1 MAEGKTEFHTGCT
14 DEELMLI
21 FINGDEKAFDEL
33 VRRYMD
39 SVISYLYKFTGDYNI
54 SDDIAQE
61 SFIRLYR
68 YKDRY
73 DENSKF
79 SPWFYSIVI
88 NRAKSAMQIKTDQD
102 HISLNDMNN
111 EEIGKIDHFSDPS
124 DNDELEEYEYLN
136 EVKIEYIKKAFELI
150 DPLYKEVIIL
160 RFMKELEYEMI
171 AEILNIPVG
180 TVKSRISR
188 GRSQIK
194 EIINKNYNV

>member
-73 DENSKF
+73 DKNSKF

-88 NRAKSAMQIKTDQD
+88 NRAKSAMHIKTDQD

-124 DNDELEEYEYLN
+124 DNDDLEEYEYLN
-136 EVKIEYIKKAFELI
+136 EVKIEYIKKAFEVI

-160 RFMKELEYEMI
+160 RFMKEMEYEMI
-171 AEILNIPVG
+171 AEILKIPVG

>member
-1 MAEGKTEFHTGCT
+1 MAEKIQYQAGGT
-14 DEELMLI
+14 DEELMLR
-21 FINGDEKAFDEL
+21 FINGDNKAFDEL

-39 SVISYLYKFTGDYNI
+39 SVISYLYNFTGDYNL

-88 NRAKSAMQIKTDQD
+88 NRAKSAMQVKTDKE

-111 EEIGKIDHFSDPS
+111 DEIGKIDLVSDPS
-124 DNDELEEYEYLN
+124 DNDDLEEYEYLN
-136 EVKIEYIKKAFELI
+136 EVKIEYIKKAFEVI
-150 DPLYKEVIIL
+150 DPLYKEAIIL
-160 RFMKELEYEMI
+160 RFMKEMEYEMI

-194 EIINKNYNV
+194 EIISKNYNV

>member
-1 MAEGKTEFHTGCT
+1 MTEGKTEFHTGCT

-73 DENSKF
+73 DKNSKF

-111 EEIGKIDHFSDPS
+111 EEIGKIDHVSDPS
-124 DNDELEEYEYLN
+124 DNDDLEEYEYLN
-136 EVKIEYIKKAFELI
+136 EVKIEYIKKAFEVI

-160 RFMKELEYEMI
+160 RFMKEMEYEMI
-171 AEILNIPVG
+171 AEILKIPVG

>member
-1 MAEGKTEFHTGCT
+1 MTEGKTEFHTGCT

-73 DENSKF
+73 DKNSKF

-88 NRAKSAMQIKTDQD
+88 NRAKSAMHIKTDQD

-124 DNDELEEYEYLN
+124 DNDDLEEYEYIN
-136 EVKIEYIKKAFELI
+136 EVKIEYIKKAFEVI

-160 RFMKELEYEMI
+160 RFMKEMEYEMI
-171 AEILNIPVG
+171 AEILKIPVG

>member
-39 SVISYLYKFTGDYNI
+39 SVISYLYKFTGDYII

-73 DENSKF
+73 DKNSKF

-88 NRAKSAMQIKTDQD
+88 NRAKSAMHIKTDQD

-124 DNDELEEYEYLN
+124 DNDDLEEYEYLN
-136 EVKIEYIKKAFELI
+136 EVKIEYIKKAFEVI

-160 RFMKELEYEMI
+160 RFMKEMEYEMI
-171 AEILNIPVG
+171 AEILKIPVG

>member
-1 MAEGKTEFHTGCT
+1 MTEGKTEFHTGCT

-73 DENSKF
+73 DKNSKF

-88 NRAKSAMQIKTDQD
+88 NRAKSAMHIKTDQD

-111 EEIGKIDHFSDPS
+111 EEIGKIDHVSDPS
-124 DNDELEEYEYLN
+124 DNDDLEEYEYLN
-136 EVKIEYIKKAFELI
+136 EVKIEYIKKAFEVI

-160 RFMKELEYEMI
+160 RFMKEMEYEMI
-171 AEILNIPVG
+171 AEILKIPVG

>member
-39 SVISYLYKFTGDYNI
+39 SVISYLYKFTGDYKI

-73 DENSKF
+73 DKNSKF

-88 NRAKSAMQIKTDQD
+88 NRAKSAMHIKTDQD

-124 DNDELEEYEYLN
+124 DNDDLEEYEYLN
-136 EVKIEYIKKAFELI
+136 EVKIEYIKKAFEVI

-160 RFMKELEYEMI
+160 RFMKEMEYEMI
-171 AEILNIPVG
+171 AEILKIPVG

>member
-1 MAEGKTEFHTGCT
+1 MTEGKTEFHTGCT

-73 DENSKF
+73 DKNSKF

-88 NRAKSAMQIKTDQD
+88 NRAKSAMHIKTDQD

-124 DNDELEEYEYLN
+124 DNDDLEEYEYLN
-136 EVKIEYIKKAFELI
+136 EVKIEYIKKAFEVI

-160 RFMKELEYEMI
+160 RFMKEMEYEMI
-171 AEILNIPVG
+171 AEILKIPVG

>member
-1 MAEGKTEFHTGCT
+1 MAEKKIQYHAGGT
-14 DEELMLI
+14 DEELMLR
-21 FINGDEKAFDEL
+21 FIDGDNKAFDEL

-39 SVISYLYKFTGDYNI
+39 SVISYLYNFTGDYNL

-88 NRAKSAMQIKTDQD
+88 NRAKSAMQVKTDKE

-111 EEIGKIDHFSDPS
+111 DEIGKIDLVSDPS
-124 DNDELEEYEYLN
+124 DNDDLEEYEYLN

-150 DPLYKEVIIL
+150 DPLYKEAIIL
-160 RFMKELEYEMI
+160 RFMKEMEYEMI

>member
-39 SVISYLYKFTGDYNI
+39 SVISYLYKFTGDYII

-88 NRAKSAMQIKTDQD
+88 NRAKSAMHIKTDQD

-124 DNDELEEYEYLN
+124 DNDDLEEYEYLN
-136 EVKIEYIKKAFELI
+136 EVKIEYIKKAFE
-150 DPLYKEVIIL
+150 
-160 RFMKELEYEMI
+160 
-171 AEILNIPVG
+171 
-180 TVKSRISR
+180 
-188 GRSQIK
+188 
-194 EIINKNYNV
+194 

>member
-1 MAEGKTEFHTGCT
+1 MAEGKTEYHTGCT

-21 FINGDEKAFDEL
+21 FIDGDEKAFDEL

-39 SVISYLYKFTGDYNI
+39 SVISYLYKFTGDYII

-73 DENSKF
+73 DENAKF

-124 DNDELEEYEYLN
+124 DNDDLEEYEYLN
-136 EVKIEYIKKAFELI
+136 EVKIEYIKKAFEVI

-160 RFMKELEYEMI
+160 RFMKEMEYEMI
-171 AEILNIPVG
+171 AEILKIPVG

>member
-1 MAEGKTEFHTGCT
+1 MTEGKTEFHTGCT

-73 DENSKF
+73 DKNSKF

-88 NRAKSAMQIKTDQD
+88 NRAKSAMHIKTDQD

-111 EEIGKIDHFSDPS
+111 EEIDKIDHVSDPS
-124 DNDELEEYEYLN
+124 DNDDLEEYEYLN
-136 EVKIEYIKKAFELI
+136 EVKIEYIKKAFEVI

-160 RFMKELEYEMI
+160 RFMKEMEYEMI
-171 AEILNIPVG
+171 AEILKIPVG